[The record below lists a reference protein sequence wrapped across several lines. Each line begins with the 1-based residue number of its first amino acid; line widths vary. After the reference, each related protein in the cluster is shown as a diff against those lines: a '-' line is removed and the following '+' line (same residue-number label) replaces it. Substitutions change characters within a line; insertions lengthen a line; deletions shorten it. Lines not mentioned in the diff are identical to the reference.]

1 MLGTLAFMNAAN
13 AVFPA
18 PVNISLGS
26 AAAPSIAF
34 TGDINT
40 GIYSPGADQLAISTG
55 GSARLF
61 VNAAGCVGIN
71 KTPGA
76 GAGLNQRLQ
85 IKQTG
90 DVYDGLQIEKFD
102 DDSVLAI
109 GVYNSVWT
117 FNATFNTTGSYLPI
131 RFFTSGTERLRITAA
146 GLVGIGTTAPG
157 KTLDVNGES
166 RSTVA
171 TTVNNSAAWYT
182 AGDPGGYLYLGNGI
196 GNPASIESYAP
207 SSRSS
212 ATELALRFKTVG
224 AGGSAATAMTIDS
237 SQRVGIGTTSPS
249 EALTV
254 AGNIRANNT
263 NAAIGAY
270 GVNSSSPQFIL
281 GNSAGTA
288 HYLIYE
294 TVDGSG
300 NRGALSIYDA
310 VAATSRLTVDTS
322 GRLLV
327 GTSTANTS
335 GAKLQT
341 VDGIT
346 FPATQVASADPN
358 TLDDYEEGTWTPT
371 IIGTT
376 TAGTVTYVNRTA
388 TYTKVGRLIHVSV
401 HVEWSGGTGTG
412 ILRISGLPFT
422 PSAFGSLAV
431 GQSAS
436 IVTPAGTWLTAQ
448 INPSSATIVPIYNY
462 VAGSNNSAEVT
473 YDAAGTLI
481 AGGTYSI

>member
-1 MLGTLAFMNAAN
+1 MNAAN

-371 IIGTT
+371 WGTQINAPNGATGLTVVNANYTKIGT
-376 TAGTVTYVNRTA
+376 
-388 TYTKVGRLIHVSV
+388 LV
-401 HVEWSGGTGTG
+401 HVRATIALVGASGTFAANTT
-412 ILRISGLPFT
+412 IIIAGLPFT
-422 PSAFGSLAV
+422 TVNRSGSTAFSSGGGDYATWV
-431 GQSAS
+431 GQVDTSA
-436 IVTPAGTWLTAQ
+436 IRIAA
-448 INPSSATIVPIYNY
+448 ATINGTASTNNIHVAATY
-462 VAGSNNSAEVT
+462 VST
-473 YDAAGTLI
+473 
-481 AGGTYSI
+481 